1 MIKEIESNAGTLGVN
16 KMVPEHTQAMV
27 EIEKPVKATPELES
41 PAPPGKRKG
50 KAPPTLVTLESL
62 LIESPIQ
69 SPSPTRF
76 KKQKGATGATK
87 NPQITQKQPPAADK
101 KDGKKTNPRDKLKAN
116 GKEAE
121 SPNPKAANIPNPKAA
136 NGPNPKA
143 LNKNKDKNNDK
154 IKQEKQ
160 TGKPTIPQDSKSPED
175 KTPRNKENQKPPKN
189 FIAKNAKSFKP
200 KPEDVDDDD
209 TISSYLSR
217 YQKRQPNTI
226 PEDNSVD
233 GHLSIPSNVGKPNK
247 LVGGSY
253 HANDLKLENV
263 YGKDNKYLYDFDF
276 LSGNDDDTPQVTPEP
291 EPTNKKCYKAIY
303 ARRKDDKE
311 AIQKLWAT
319 SVKDK

>member
-41 PAPPGKRKG
+41 PAPPSKRKG

-76 KKQKGATGATK
+76 KKQKGATGATT
-87 NPQITQKQPPAADK
+87 NPQISQKQPPAADK
-101 KDGKKTNPRDKLKAN
+101 KDGKKINPRDKLKAN
-116 GKEAE
+116 GKEADSPKPKGVN
-121 SPNPKAANIPNPKAA
+121 SPNPKAVNIPNPKAV
-136 NGPNPKA
+136 
-143 LNKNKDKNNDK
+143 NKNKDKIKPDK
-154 IKQEKQ
+154 QSENQ
-160 TGKPTIPQDSKSPED
+160 TRPQDSKSPED
-175 KTPRNKENQKPPKN
+175 KTPKNKENQKPPKN
-189 FIAKNAKSFKP
+189 FIANNAKSFKP
-200 KPEDVDDDD
+200 KPEDVVDDD

-233 GHLSIPSNVGKPNK
+233 GHLSIPSNDGKPNK

-263 YGKDNKYLYDFDF
+263 YGKGNKYVYDFDF
-276 LSGNDDDTPQVTPEP
+276 LSGNEDDTPQVTPEP

-311 AIQKLWAT
+311 AIHKMWAT
-319 SVKDK
+319 SVKAK